1 MAFIAFMFAFS
12 NHMLNGI
19 YGPYGWLF
27 MLMFSSASPLAS
39 LFFITL
45 PPLVM
50 LELMIVFVSVF
61 LVIVP
66 LCNPAGNLWNLMTE
80 AVTSG
85 LAENHSRDDISAH
98 PELFPTHDED
108 VVSRY
113 EYAFIMPI
121 ILLCVL
127 VVCLVVVS
135 VIVDISNR
143 QSFINKKIIEALTKQ
158 REGTLLQQKEDH
170 ENLIHSIFPPA
181 VAKDLI
187 RRQSSKS
194 LSKVN
199 SEMGC
204 KSFGHKNLGH
214 MSLGRSV
221 AQMHHEVTILFT
233 DIVGFT
239 SMSQTVAPQQV
250 MEFLHELFVQ
260 FDELVDRDSLLW
272 KVETIGD
279 AFMVASGLEGVR
291 TQSRALAISD
301 PSSIGS
307 SACLCPATAAVL
319 FGKSALAEARTLTM
333 PNSMQC
339 QIRAGVHT
347 GDVCSGVV
355 GTRMP
360 RYCLF
365 GDMVNTASRMES
377 SGVPGRMQISE
388 ATHALICGDDDFC
401 WDERGYVEVKGKGKL
416 KTYLLRD
423 GYGV

>member
-1 MAFIAFMFAFS
+1 MGRFEKYRTWILHITSTGYLVYMAFMAFMFAFS
-12 NHMLNGI
+12 NHMFDVM

-27 MLMFSSASPLAS
+27 QLMFSAASPLAS

-113 EYAFIMPI
+113 KYYFIMPI

-158 REGTLLQQKEDH
+158 REETLLQQKEDH
-170 ENLIHSIFPPA
+170 ENLIHSIFPPV

-187 RRQSSKS
+187 RRQSRQD
-194 LSKVN
+194 L
-199 SEMGC
+199 
-204 KSFGHKNLGH
+204 
-214 MSLGRSV
+214 
-221 AQMHHEVTILFT
+221 
-233 DIVGFT
+233 
-239 SMSQTVAPQQV
+239 TV
-250 MEFLHELFVQ
+250 
-260 FDELVDRDSLLW
+260 
-272 KVETIGD
+272 
-279 AFMVASGLEGVR
+279 
-291 TQSRALAISD
+291 
-301 PSSIGS
+301 
-307 SACLCPATAAVL
+307 
-319 FGKSALAEARTLTM
+319 
-333 PNSMQC
+333 C
-339 QIRAGVHT
+339 Q
-347 GDVCSGVV
+347 
-355 GTRMP
+355 
-360 RYCLF
+360 
-365 GDMVNTASRMES
+365 
-377 SGVPGRMQISE
+377 
-388 ATHALICGDDDFC
+388 
-401 WDERGYVEVKGKGKL
+401 
-416 KTYLLRD
+416 
-423 GYGV
+423 